1 MDTDTIRR
9 VAASWD
15 VLGNLATIEPLDQP
29 LRVRRHS
36 TVFVAEEAS

>member
-9 VAASWD
+9 FAASWD
-15 VLGNLATIEPLDQP
+15 ELASLVTAGPFDRP

-36 TVFVAEEAS
+36 TVFVAEKAS